1 MSGNGNGHPRSGLL
15 WKIQGLLKKREAESV
30 RDRVEELLEERGH
43 RADDLRLDV
52 SASGLDPHER
62 ILLGNVLRLRDKTAY
77 DVMVPR
83 ADILAMPE
91 DLTLDQ
97 AIKLIQR
104 EGHSRFPVYRGNL
117 DDIVGMVHIKDVFAA
132 VGRDPASF
140 SLKGILRKPLL
151 VVPQIPVLDLL
162 LQMRAQRIHMARVVD
177 EYGGIDGLVTIE
189 DLVETIVGDI
199 SDEHDEVTS
208 PTIVERPDGMIEMD
222 ARTTVEA
229 FEQKMGP
236 ILTEEERAADIDT
249 VGGLVFTL
257 AGRVPARGELIS
269 HGSGVEFRVLE
280 ADTRRIRRLRVRRP
294 GADGETPRQ
303 AAEFAGRDALLRR
316 CGEAGRAQGGAE
328 VCVGQIAQVEQR
340 LIGVAREVQG
350 GRDGWL
356 SLLAA
361 AAELQ
366 HGAAEARATE
376 RQKPPLHRE
385 VPPAPLALHGRGLAI
400 DLDPPAG
407 RVEGRDHRPWRV
419 PPLRQGETRRIAER
433 HPEHGREGMGIGRT
447 AEHIDVAARHVEPER
462 RRAGHARIEVSEAL
476 EHAARRECVF
486 IGRPAHLSRHRAF
499 LA

>member
-30 RDRVEELLEERGH
+30 RDRVEELLDERGH

-162 LQMRAQRIHMARVVD
+162 LQMRAQRIHMALVVD

-294 GADGETPRQ
+294 GAEGETPRQ
-303 AAEFAGRDALLRR
+303 AAE
-316 CGEAGRAQGGAE
+316 
-328 VCVGQIAQVEQR
+328 
-340 LIGVAREVQG
+340 
-350 GRDGWL
+350 
-356 SLLAA
+356 
-361 AAELQ
+361 
-366 HGAAEARATE
+366 
-376 RQKPPLHRE
+376 
-385 VPPAPLALHGRGLAI
+385 
-400 DLDPPAG
+400 
-407 RVEGRDHRPWRV
+407 
-419 PPLRQGETRRIAER
+419 
-433 HPEHGREGMGIGRT
+433 
-447 AEHIDVAARHVEPER
+447 
-462 RRAGHARIEVSEAL
+462 
-476 EHAARRECVF
+476 
-486 IGRPAHLSRHRAF
+486 
-499 LA
+499 

>member
-1 MSGNGNGHPRSGLL
+1 
-15 WKIQGLLKKREAESV
+15 
-30 RDRVEELLEERGH
+30 
-43 RADDLRLDV
+43 
-52 SASGLDPHER
+52 
-62 ILLGNVLRLRDKTAY
+62 
-77 DVMVPR
+77 
-83 ADILAMPE
+83 MPE

-151 VVPQIPVLDLL
+151 VVPTIPVLDLL
-162 LQMRAQRIHMARVVD
+162 LEMRAQRIHMALVVD

-303 AAEFAGRDALLRR
+303 AAE
-316 CGEAGRAQGGAE
+316 
-328 VCVGQIAQVEQR
+328 
-340 LIGVAREVQG
+340 
-350 GRDGWL
+350 
-356 SLLAA
+356 
-361 AAELQ
+361 
-366 HGAAEARATE
+366 
-376 RQKPPLHRE
+376 
-385 VPPAPLALHGRGLAI
+385 
-400 DLDPPAG
+400 
-407 RVEGRDHRPWRV
+407 
-419 PPLRQGETRRIAER
+419 
-433 HPEHGREGMGIGRT
+433 
-447 AEHIDVAARHVEPER
+447 
-462 RRAGHARIEVSEAL
+462 
-476 EHAARRECVF
+476 
-486 IGRPAHLSRHRAF
+486 
-499 LA
+499 